1 MANVRA
7 KPTAAKKPAAAPRRS
22 KAPKTPAAGAAR
34 SGNATT
40 RPTNYRVRIRMY
52 CQGIG
57 DSFLLSFRQGAA
69 TAHLL
74 IDCGILAG
82 TPNGKQWAQDIAAD
96 VRTETDGKLGAI
108 VGTHPHW
115 DHLSGFLDAQAT
127 FSSMSGIG
135 EIWMAWTE
143 DPKDPAGRALTAT
156 HAAQLDALKL
166 AVVQLAGASDEG
178 VRDRADSMADIMAFF
193 GPGDA
198 TPGLAAAGG
207 GKTQD
212 AVNALRGLSS
222 TVKYW
227 NPGDMIVRD
236 WLPGIRIYVLG
247 PPRDE
252 KMLSKM
258 LSSKPG
264 EIYSLGSDS
273 GFASALRARSAC
285 EVGTTDVPAW
295 DGQRPFDSSW
305 LFDRNAAAANPEFL
319 PVTSRYLAADAA
331 WRTIDE
337 QWLLSAETLAL
348 QLDNAINN
356 LSLVL
361 AFEFIASGDVLL
373 FPADAQ
379 VGNWLSWQA
388 LHWKFKDAQGQD
400 HEVKT
405 KDLLGRTV
413 FYKVG
418 HHGSHN
424 ATLQNGGLEDMS
436 HPGLTAAIPVNE
448 VFAKGTKHWEMPAA
462 KLYQRLHERTEGRLL
477 RSDGIGPYAISADTQ
492 PVQSSAWTTFEN
504 NVFVDGRTPPLY
516 VDYYIT

>member
-1 MANVRA
+1 M
-7 KPTAAKKPAAAPRRS
+7 
-22 KAPKTPAAGAAR
+22 
-34 SGNATT
+34 
-40 RPTNYRVRIRMY
+40 YR
-52 CQGIG
+52 QGIG

-74 IDCGILAG
+74 IDCGVLVG
-82 TPNGKQWAQDIAAD
+82 TPNGKQWAQDIADD
-96 VRTETDGKLGAI
+96 VQAETAGKLGAI

-115 DHLSGFLDAQAT
+115 DHLSGFLDAQTT
-127 FSSMSGIG
+127 FAGLSGIG
-135 EIWMAWTE
+135 EIWMGWTE
-143 DPKDPAGRALTAT
+143 DPKDPAGRMVTAT
-156 HAAQLDALKL
+156 HAAQLDAVRL
-166 AVVQLAGASDEG
+166 AMGQLAGVSDQG
-178 VRDRADSMADIMAFF
+178 VRDQAGSVADIMAFF
-193 GPGDA
+193 GPGDT
-198 TPGLAAAGG
+198 TPGLAASGG
-207 GKTQD
+207 GRTQD
-212 AVNALRGLSS
+212 AVDALRGLSAL
-222 TVKYW
+222 VKYW
-227 NPGDMIVRD
+227 NPGDVITRD
-236 WLPGIRIYVLG
+236 WLPGVRIYVLG

-264 EIYSLGSDS
+264 DMYSLGSDS
-273 GFASALRARSAC
+273 GFASALRAQSESA
-285 EVGTTDVPAW
+285 VGTADAATW
-295 DGQRPFDSSW
+295 DTERPFDSSW
-305 LFDRNAAAANPEFL
+305 LFDRNAAAANPELL
-319 PVTSRYLAADAA
+319 PVTTRYLAADAA

-337 QWLLSAETLAL
+337 QWLLAAETLAL

-361 AFEFIASGDVLL
+361 AFEFVASGDVLL

-379 VGNWLSWQA
+379 VGNWLSWQT
-388 LHWKFKDAQGQD
+388 LSWKFKDAQGQD
-400 HEVKT
+400 RAVDT

-462 KLYQRLHERTEGRLL
+462 KLYQRLQERTEGRLL
-477 RSDGIGPYAISADTQ
+477 RSDGVGPYAVAADTQ
-492 PVQSSAWTTFEN
+492 PIPNAAWTTFAN

-516 VDYYIT
+516 VDYYLP

>member
-1 MANVRA
+1 MATARA
-7 KPTAAKKPAAAPRRS
+7 KPTATKKPATVTRQS
-22 KAPKTPAAGAAR
+22 KAPKVSAAATAGPDGGAKERPA
-34 SGNATT
+34 T
-40 RPTNYRVRIRMY
+40 YRVRIRMY
-52 CQGIG
+52 RQGIG
-57 DSFLLSFRQGAA
+57 DSFLLSFRQGAS

-74 IDCGILAG
+74 IDCGVLVG

-96 VRTETDGKLGAI
+96 VRAETGGKLGAI

-115 DHLSGFLDAQAT
+115 DHLSGFSDAQTT
-127 FSSMSGIG
+127 FAAMSGIG

-143 DPKDPAGRALTAT
+143 DPKDPAGRAVTGT
-156 HAAQLDALKL
+156 HAAQLDTLRL
-166 AVVQLAGASDEG
+166 AMVQLAGTSNQG
-178 VRDRADSMADIMAFF
+178 VRDQAGSVADIMAFF

-198 TPGLAAAGG
+198 IPGLAASGG

-212 AVNALRGLSS
+212 AVNALRGLSPS
-222 TVKYW
+222 VKYW
-227 NPGDMIVRD
+227 NPGDLITRE
-236 WLPGIRIYVLG
+236 WLPGVRIYVLG

-264 EIYSLGSDS
+264 DMYSLGSDS
-273 GFASALRARSAC
+273 GFASALQAQAISAA
-285 EVGTTDVPAW
+285 GTADAW
-295 DGQRPFDSSW
+295 DTQRPFDSSW
-305 LFDRNAAAANPEFL
+305 LFDRKTAAATPEL
-319 PVTSRYLAADAA
+319 VSLTTRYFAPDAA

-361 AFEFIASGDVLL
+361 AFEFIASGEVLL

-379 VGNWLSWQA
+379 VGNWLSWQT
-388 LHWKFKDAQGQD
+388 LSWKFKDAQGQD
-400 HEVKT
+400 REVKT

-462 KLYQRLHERTEGRLL
+462 KLYQRLQERTEGRLL
-477 RSDGIGPYAISADTQ
+477 RSDGIGPYAISADAKPAQ
-492 PVQSSAWTTFEN
+492 NSAWTTFEK
-504 NVFVDGRTPPLY
+504 NVFVDDRSRPLY
-516 VDYYIT
+516 VDYYLQ